1 MAVCMYVPSIEFLDG
16 CMSIW
21 MDRNIDSCMDGCYEC
36 ALTFV
41 FHSWVVA
48 WPQPGARIA
57 SQTLRFKEPALVGDC
72 LEAEAKVV
80 NVSTTA
86 SPMTEKFLR
95 YVEGIVSLM
104 ICVCTRECVFG
115 LAHLLIV

>member
-1 MAVCMYVPSIEFLDG
+1 MWINLYFSF
-16 CMSIW
+16 
-21 MDRNIDSCMDGCYEC
+21 
-36 ALTFV
+36 F
-41 FHSWVVA
+41 WVVS
-48 WPQPGARIA
+48 WPQPGARIT

-80 NVSTTA
+80 NVSTTD

-95 YVEGIVSLM
+95 YVGGYCIFNA
-104 ICVCTRECVFG
+104 CVCVCVCAHTCVFG

>member
-1 MAVCMYVPSIEFLDG
+1 
-16 CMSIW
+16 
-21 MDRNIDSCMDGCYEC
+21 MDQNIDLCTDERMDVCNDECYDC
-36 ALTFV
+36 GLTFI
-41 FHSWVVA
+41 FPFWVVS

-80 NVSTTA
+80 NVSITA

-95 YVEGIVSLM
+95 YVGWIVSLM
-104 ICVCTRECVFG
+104 ICVCVCVWTGPF
-115 LAHLLIV
+115 LDCLD

>member
-1 MAVCMYVPSIEFLDG
+1 M
-16 CMSIW
+16 W
-21 MDRNIDSCMDGCYEC
+21 IDLY
-36 ALTFV
+36 F
-41 FHSWVVA
+41 FHFWVVA

-95 YVEGIVSLM
+95 CVEGIVSLM
-104 ICVCTRECVFG
+104 ISVCTRECVCVFG
-115 LAHLLIV
+115 LAHLLIVWFR